1 MESEYYDVVIVGGGI
16 AGLTAAI
23 YATRAGKSTLV
34 LEEKICGGQII
45 NSVNIENW
53 PGALGI
59 SGAELI
65 LNTQKQAQEL
75 GATIEFES
83 VERIEK
89 LGASDSAASND
100 VASDGVATKGAR
112 FKITTGDSVYAAKN
126 VIIAVGA
133 EPRKL
138 SVEQMQKVGKRPV
151 SYCATCDGALYK
163 GKPVVVV
170 GSGKSAEAEIRHLE
184 GIASKVYHIHHD
196 DDIPEDA
203 VAVFVAIGRVP
214 STDFLNGLVDLDEKG
229 YIVAGEDCKTSCE
242 GLYAIGDCRTKAVR
256 QLVTAAGDAA
266 VAIATIV

>member
-1 MESEYYDVVIVGGGI
+1 MESKYYDVVIVGGGI

-23 YATRAGKSTLV
+23 YAARAGKSTLV

-59 SGAELI
+59 SGTELI

-83 VERIEK
+83 VEKIEK
-89 LGASDSAASND
+89 LGASDGAT
-100 VASDGVATKGAR
+100 TKGAR
-112 FKITTGDSVYAAKN
+112 FKITTDDSVYTAKN

-138 SVEQMQKVGKRPV
+138 SAEQMQKVGKRPV

-170 GSGKSAEAEIRHLE
+170 GSGKSAEAEIKHLE

-203 VAVFVAIGRVP
+203 AIVFVAIGRVP
-214 STDFLNGLVDLDEKG
+214 STDFLNGIVELDEKG

-242 GLYAIGDCRTKAVR
+242 GIYAIGDCRTKAVR

>member
-1 MESEYYDVVIVGGGI
+1 MEYYDVVIIGGGI

-34 LEEKICGGQII
+34 LEEKVCGGQII

-53 PGALGI
+53 PGSLGI
-59 SGAELI
+59 SGVELI
-65 LNTQKQAQEL
+65 LGTQKQAQEL
-75 GATIEFES
+75 GAEIEFEK
-83 VERIEK
+83 VEKVEK
-89 LGASDSAASND
+89 LDDSSDAAN
-100 VASDGVATKGAR
+100 GAR
-112 FKITTGDSVYAAKN
+112 FKITTDDSVYTAKN
-126 VIIAVGA
+126 VIVAVGA

-138 SVEQMQKVGKRPV
+138 SDEQTKKAGKRAI

-170 GSGKSAEAEIRHLE
+170 GSGKSAEAEIKHLE

-196 DDIPEDA
+196 DDFPEDA

-214 STDFLNGLVDLDEKG
+214 STGFLKGLVDLDEKG
-229 YIVAGEDCKTSCE
+229 YIVAGEDCKTSCD
-242 GLYAIGDCRTKAVR
+242 GLYAIGDCRTKSVR

>member
-1 MESEYYDVVIVGGGI
+1 MESKYYDVVIVGGGI

-23 YATRAGKSTLV
+23 YAARAGKSTLV

-59 SGAELI
+59 SGTELI

-83 VERIEK
+83 VEKIEK
-89 LGASDSAASND
+89 LGASDD
-100 VASDGVATKGAR
+100 VATKGAR
-112 FKITTGDSVYAAKN
+112 FKITTDDSVYAAKN

-138 SVEQMQKVGKRPV
+138 SAEQMQKVGKRPV

-214 STDFLNGLVDLDEKG
+214 STDFLNGIVELDEKG

-242 GLYAIGDCRTKAVR
+242 GIYAIGDCRTKAVR

>member
-1 MESEYYDVVIVGGGI
+1 MESKYYDVVIVGGGI

-23 YATRAGKSTLV
+23 YAARAGKSTLV

-59 SGAELI
+59 SGTELI

-83 VERIEK
+83 VEKIEK
-89 LGASDSAASND
+89 LDGSSD
-100 VASDGVATKGAR
+100 ATNGTR
-112 FKITTGDSVYAAKN
+112 FKITTDDSVYTAKN

-138 SVEQMQKVGKRPV
+138 SAEQMQKVGKRPV

-170 GSGKSAEAEIRHLE
+170 GSGKSAEAEIKHLE

-214 STDFLNGLVDLDEKG
+214 STDFLNGIVELDEKG

-266 VAIATIV
+266 VAIAAIV